1 MRSFELFTA
10 VSNVLLPF
18 VLLIYYYIQRQ
29 HLKIVPHPL
38 VWFIGFSLV
47 HQIIQLYTNIS
58 GTQLWLLQHV
68 FGIWHLFITVMLLK
82 EGFNTTTQKV
92 LLAIVGLFT
101 LLWFGDIVFIEG
113 WHNLNSLGL
122 GLSHMLTLLIC
133 MAFLLNIASTEKIMY
148 FQRLPEF
155 WVATAFLQYAALTI
169 LSVISYRY
177 FFHLNMIEEANSLL
191 AIESFANI
199 IRFVLIIVA
208 LVCYK
213 RLYIR

>member
-1 MRSFELFTA
+1 MRSFELLTA
-10 VSNVLLPF
+10 ISNVLLPF
-18 VLLIYYYIQRQ
+18 VLLIYYFKQRQ

-68 FGIWHLFITVMLLK
+68 YGIWHLLITAMLLK
-82 EGFNTTTQKV
+82 DGFNTNVQR
-92 LLAIVGLFT
+92 LLLVGTWVFAVISLA
-101 LLWFGDIVFIEG
+101 DIVFIEG
-113 WHNLNSLGL
+113 WYNLNSLAL
-122 GLSHMLTLLIC
+122 GLSHMITLVIC
-133 MAFLLNIASTEKIMY
+133 MAFLLNIASTEKVMY

-155 WVATAFLQYAALTI
+155 WIATAFLQYAALTI
-169 LSVISYRY
+169 LSVIAYRY
-177 FFHLNMIEEANSLL
+177 FYQLNMIQEANNLL

-199 IRFVLIIVA
+199 IRFILIIVA
-208 LVCYK
+208 LACYK